1 MSDGTT
7 AALIGAVGGAGTTR
21 LTVELGALLANDGRD
36 VVVLDAAFATQGLAD
51 YLPGRIDPDLTT
63 LLTDE
68 RAAPLS
74 TGLVDVPLDAESGRL
89 ACCPAAAPFERLARA
104 KSPAAAQALESR
116 IATAAETFDHVLVD
130 TPPVAANQSVAAVNA
145 TARTVVVAPAT
156 TRGRDAIQRMT
167 GRLDDLGVGSEAPET
182 PRTDGE
188 AVDAVVT
195 TRGEL
200 SVADAA
206 VPETTVDVTAAPT
219 CLTERSM
226 ATSVADVA
234 GVVFDVVPS
243 TADDHGLL
251 DSVGDFVSR

>member
-1 MSDGTT
+1 MADAGDES
-7 AALIGAVGGAGTTR
+7 AAFVGATGGAGTTR

-51 YLPGRIDPDLTT
+51 YIPGRIDPDLTA

-68 RAAPLS
+68 RDTPLS
-74 TGLVDVPLDAESGRL
+74 AGLVDVPLDAESGRL

-104 KSPAAAQALESR
+104 KSPPAAQALESR

-145 TARTVVVAPAT
+145 ADRIAVVAPAT
-156 TRGRDAIQRMT
+156 TRGRDAIQRMQ
-167 GRLDDLGVGSEAPET
+167 GRL
-182 PRTDGE
+182 TDIG
-188 AVDAVVT
+188 ADADAVLA
-195 TRGEL
+195 TRGDL

-206 VPETTVDVTAAPT
+206 VPETDADVTAEPT

-226 ATSVADVA
+226 ATAVADVA

-243 TADDHGLL
+243 TADGHGLL
-251 DSVGDFVSR
+251 DSVGDLVSR